1 MLTSSSAAQALFD
14 NQENLVRSGRGVVL
28 SQQAI
33 ANATQNMTVK
43 AKLATVGLKALSVA
57 GNMLMMMGISMAI
70 SEIIKGFQT
79 LANAQENAIE
89 KANEFINKFE
99 EQRDK
104 LTSNKQAIDSMSSDY
119 EKLAKGVDSLGR
131 NVSLNSDEYARYN
144 EIVNQIADMFPHMV
158 QG

>member
-70 SEIIKGFQT
+70 SGIIKGFQA

-104 LTSNKQAIDSMSSDY
+104 LTSNKQAIDSMSSD
-119 EKLAKGVDSLGR
+119 
-131 NVSLNSDEYARYN
+131 
-144 EIVNQIADMFPHMV
+144 
-158 QG
+158 